1 MTEYKSDIVEDFYGV
16 KVADPYRWLEDDDT
30 DRTQNWIKGQNRMT
44 EEYLNGI
51 DFHDSVKERLE
62 ELFDYTK
69 VSVPIKRGDRYFY
82 FKNEGL
88 KAQPILY
95 YRDGIDGRENKIID
109 VNQLSE
115 DGTAAITNIFP
126 DPEGKKIAYSISK
139 HGSDWQEVKIRNIE
153 TDQDYPEVIKWVKF
167 TNIEWYSEDGFYY
180 SRLPEPGSV
189 PQEDQNNYSK
199 VYYHTLNSPQ
209 DKDEL
214 IYEDPQNKELSF
226 YPVLTKDNKYLILH
240 VKRGT
245 SSKNGIYYRRINEKA
260 QESGDFIK
268 LLSEMD
274 AGYEFIGN
282 EKNIFYI
289 KTDYKAPKG
298 RIIAIDIKNPGRNNW
313 REIIPEQ
320 SGTLDM
326 VKVINDNLA
335 ATYMNDASHRLFLY
349 DMQGNKLQQIDLPFM
364 GSIGELRGE
373 RGGNEF
379 LFGLTSFLH
388 PTTVYCYN
396 LVKNRLIEF
405 AKPDIDFEP
414 DQYETKQVFYSS
426 KDGTKIPMFIT
437 CKKDLKLDGNNP
449 TILYG
454 YGGFK
459 ISMTP
464 AFSPSLLH
472 WMEKGGVYAVA
483 NLRGGGEYGEEWHQA
498 GMLENKQ
505 NVFDDFITAGE
516 WLIDNQYTSKE
527 KLAIR
532 GRSNGGLLTATC
544 LTQRPDLYGAVIS
557 NVPVIDML
565 RYHKFTVGRFWIP
578 EYGNAEKEEDFKFL
592 YDYSPLHNISEGKEY
607 PPTMIG
613 TADTDDR
620 VVPFHAWKFAA
631 TLQEAQTGDNP
642 ILLRFEEK
650 AGHGFGKPTA
660 KLIAEEADFYTFLF
674 NELNGY
680 GYK

>member
-30 DRTQNWIKGQNRMT
+30 DRTENWIKGQNRMT
-44 EEYLNGI
+44 EEYLSGI

-335 ATYMNDASHRLFLY
+335 VTYMNDASHRLFLY